1 MSGIYIHIPYCK
13 QKCHYCNFYATASK
27 KSKPLFVTALLKE
40 IELQQKY
47 LEEALISTIYFGGGT
62 PTQLNTLDIQQII
75 EKLYFH
81 NKISEE
87 VEITLEA
94 NPDDL
99 TEVKIMEL
107 AKTLV
112 NRLSIGIQ
120 SFHDADLQYLNRAHS
135 ANQAVEAVK
144 NAQKNGFTNLS
155 IDLIYGIP
163 TLSNDAWIE
172 NINTAINLGVQHI
185 SAYCLTVEQGTALD
199 VFIKNGKMP
208 ALDEEKAA
216 QQFEIL
222 MDTLNKHNYIHYEI
236 SNFCKPGFVSKHN
249 SNYWK
254 QEKYLGLGPSAHS
267 YNLVSRQWNVS
278 NISQYIQAVAS
289 DTIPFEI
296 EVLSLTQQ
304 YNEYILTALR
314 TIWGVDQHEIL
325 QKYGKEIQD
334 YFIKQV
340 ESFVQKAWVEQNG
353 DVFTLT
359 REGKYFADGIASE
372 LFMI

>member
-1 MSGIYIHIPYCK
+1 M
-13 QKCHYCNFYATASK
+13 
-27 KSKPLFVTALLKE
+27 FVKALLKE
-40 IELQQKY
+40 VELQQKY
-47 LEEALISTIYFGGGT
+47 LDDALITTIYFGGGT
-62 PTQLNTLDIQQII
+62 PTQLNTLEIREII
-75 EKLYFH
+75 EELYLH
-81 NKISEE
+81 YKISDKA
-87 VEITLEA
+87 EITLEA

-99 TEVKIMEL
+99 TDDKIIEL
-107 AKTLV
+107 AETVV

-120 SFHDADLQYLNRAHS
+120 SFHDSDLQYLNRAHS

-144 NAQKNGFTNLS
+144 KAQKNGFTNLS

-172 NINTAINLGVQHI
+172 NINTAINLGIQHI

-216 QQFEIL
+216 EQFEIL

-236 SNFCKPGFVSKHN
+236 SNFCKPGFFSQHN

-254 QEKYLGLGPSAHS
+254 QEKYLGLGPSSHS

-278 NISQYIQAVAS
+278 NISQYIQSVTTNTLA
-289 DTIPFEI
+289 FEI

-314 TIWGVDQHEIL
+314 TIWGVDQHQIL
-325 QKYGKEIQD
+325 LKYGKEKQN
-334 YFIKQV
+334 YFNKQV
-340 ESFVQKAWVEQNG
+340 ESFVQKAWVERNG
-353 DVFTLT
+353 DVYTLT

-372 LFMI
+372 LFML